1 MCKREPTGH
10 RILPVF
16 GAGTTIGVFVG
27 SIGLGGAECQ
37 LPLLRHSFC
46 FPPSESVILNRVRS
60 LAAVVSAFI
69 VRIWIIPFWSIAQA
83 WMIVENLLGWSLVGA
98 WVRAGVA
105 TRCAS
110 HTLHR
115 VIVILLLVIALL
127 LVFAHSPSPSVSSGA
142 IDISQAVTGVFFGL
156 LIGIVASTLSV
167 ADGELLFLPWS
178 YYSDL

>member
-127 LVFAHSPSPSVSSGA
+127 LVFAHSPSPAVSSGT
-142 IDISQAVTGVFFGL
+142 IGISQAAAGVSVGL
-156 LIGIVASTLSV
+156 LIGIVASILSV
-167 ADGELLFLPWS
+167 ADNELLFLPWS

>member
-46 FPPSESVILNRVRS
+46 FPPSKSVILNRARS
-60 LAAVVSAFI
+60 AV
-69 VRIWIIPFWSIAQA
+69 
-83 WMIVENLLGWSLVGA
+83 G
-98 WVRAGVA
+98 
-105 TRCAS
+105 
-110 HTLHR
+110 
-115 VIVILLLVIALL
+115 
-127 LVFAHSPSPSVSSGA
+127 SGA
-142 IDISQAVTGVFFGL
+142 IDISQAAAGVSVGL
-156 LIGIVASTLSV
+156 LIGIVASILSV
-167 ADGELLFLPWS
+167 ADNELLFLPWS